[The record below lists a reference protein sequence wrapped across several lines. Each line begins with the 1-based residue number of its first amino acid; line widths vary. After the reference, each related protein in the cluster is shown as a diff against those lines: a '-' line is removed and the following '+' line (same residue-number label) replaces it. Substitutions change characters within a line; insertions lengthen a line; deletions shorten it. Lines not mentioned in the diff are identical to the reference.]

1 MDAEREKCPP
11 GTRLMPEEERQATLD
26 DLRAAK
32 KETEDTI
39 AKLPLT
45 MKTMQ
50 MQNHKRE
57 LEDKVEK
64 LEKAIGT
71 FSK

>member
-1 MDAEREKCPP
+1 
-11 GTRLMPEEERQATLD
+11 MPEEERQATLN

-32 KETEDTI
+32 KETEDQI

-50 MQNHKRE
+50 
-57 LEDKVEK
+57 
-64 LEKAIGT
+64 I
-71 FSK
+71 